1 MKKLMMILI
10 ILTSSIHAKHLG
22 TFGDTFAIVEPDL
35 LEQITAKL
43 DKLQQHGTIAQQQ
56 QIIQQKTIAAINRP
70 SKVAGLTSTTA
81 PRVFL
86 YNPAIRVPR
95 DLMDHKNQVFATKG
109 TIINPLTSHSL
120 TKPIILIDGDDAAQV
135 DWSLKSNPANSK
147 IILVNGAPLKLTS
160 IHQRTFYFDQSGRIV
175 KKFGIKQ
182 IPARITQQHQ
192 MLQVE
197 EILL

>member
-1 MKKLMMILI
+1 MKKLMMVLI
-10 ILTSSIHAKHLG
+10 ILTSSIHAKNLG
-22 TFGDTFAIVEPDL
+22 TFGETFAILEPDL
-35 LEQITAKL
+35 LEQIQDRL
-43 DKLQQHGTIAQQQ
+43 YKLQSIGAISAHQK
-56 QIIQQKTIAAINRP
+56 IIQEKTIAAINRP
-70 SKVAGLTSTTA
+70 NRVEGLTATTV

-95 DLMDHKNQVFATKG
+95 DLMDHKNQVFAKQG
-109 TIINPLTSHSL
+109 TIINPLASHSL
-120 TKPIILIDGDDAAQV
+120 PKPIILIDGDDQTQV

-147 IILVNGAPLKLTS
+147 IILVNGAPLKLS
-160 IHQRTFYFDQSGRIV
+160 KIYQRTFYFDQSGKIV

-182 IPARITQQHQ
+182 IPARVTQQNL

>member
-1 MKKLMMILI
+1 MKKLMIILI
-10 ILTSSIHAKHLG
+10 ILTGSIHAKQLG
-22 TFGDTFAIVEPDL
+22 TFGETFIIKEPDL
-35 LEQITAKL
+35 LEQIRAKL
-43 DKLQQHGTIAQQQ
+43 YKLEKNGSIDHHQ

-70 SKVAGLTSTTA
+70 NRVQGLTSTIV

-95 DLMDHKNQVFATKG
+95 DLMDHKDRVFVKKG
-109 TIINPLTSHSL
+109 TIVNPLASHSL
-120 TKPIILIDGDDAAQV
+120 TRPIILIDGDSQKQV
-135 DWSLKSNPANSK
+135 DWSLKSNPINSK
-147 IILVNGAPLKLTS
+147 IVLVNGAPLKLAS
-160 IHQRTFYFDQSGRIV
+160 IYQRTFYFDQSGQIA

-182 IPARITQQHQ
+182 IPARITQHDL